1 MSAWKRAVIW
11 GGLTALMFVVLGWAA
26 ERRENRAPEAAGSTE
41 ALPPPPFVSEV
52 VKPATLVLPKP
63 VFIGTPKD
71 VKTSNLEVRNPGEKQ
86 TLLAPDGCVNLA
98 KGKPVTASDEEP
110 IIGDLKMVTDGNKE
124 GGDGNSVELGP
135 GTQWVQIDLG
145 QEAEVYGVVV
155 WHYFAQKYRAYYD
168 VAVRTA
174 DDPDFTQNVRTH
186 FNNDHDNSSGLGI
199 GKDKDY
205 LELFEGRIIETKGV
219 KTRYVRLYSN
229 GNTSNEMNQYIE
241 VEVWGRPTKDI
252 QSSAPAILEKMGP
265 QPIVAPRP
273 LSS

>member
-26 ERRENRAPEAAGSTE
+26 EMRESRASEAAGSVE

-52 VKPATLVLPKP
+52 VKPAVIVLPKP

-71 VKTSNLEVRNPGEKQ
+71 VKTSNLEARNPGEKQ
-86 TLLAPDGCVNLA
+86 TLLAPDNCVNLA

-110 IIGDLKMVTDGNKE
+110 IIGDLKMITDGNKE
-124 GGDGNSVELGP
+124 GSDGNSVELGP
-135 GTQWVQIDLG
+135 GSQWVQIDLG

-155 WHYFAQKYRAYYD
+155 WHYFSQKYRAYYD

-205 LELFEGRIIETKGV
+205 LERFEGRIIETKGV

-229 GNTSNEMNQYIE
+229 GNTSNEMNHYIE
-241 VEVWGRPTKDI
+241 VEVWGRAVK
-252 QSSAPAILEKMGP
+252 
-265 QPIVAPRP
+265 
-273 LSS
+273 